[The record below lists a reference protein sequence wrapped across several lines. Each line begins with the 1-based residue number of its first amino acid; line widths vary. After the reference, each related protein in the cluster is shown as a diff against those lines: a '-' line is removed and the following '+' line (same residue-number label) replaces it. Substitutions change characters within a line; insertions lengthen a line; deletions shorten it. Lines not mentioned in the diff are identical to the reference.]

1 MNPDNLASDLLGYAA
16 AVLVLITF
24 VAQSMRTLRALAI
37 ASNLAFI
44 AYALMATLPPVLV
57 LHLVLLPLNAWRLWQ
72 ASRTRPSSPPVARTE
87 PPCGVLPAPKLAS
100 FRAGIAPMAPGA
112 LRRSDQLRAMLRQQG
127 LENPMVR

>member
-37 ASNLAFI
+37 ASNVAFI
-44 AYALMATLPPVLV
+44 AYALVATLAPVLV

-72 ASRTRPSSPPVARTE
+72 ASRTRPSSPVARTE

-100 FRAGIAPMAPGA
+100 FRAGGVPMPPGA